1 MPMTV
6 EQLIRKYVAAGH
18 MMQLATVAGAQPWV
32 CTVYYVADDDLNL
45 YWISVPG
52 RRHSQE
58 IATHLQV
65 AAAIPIAFTPGEKVV
80 GMQVE
85 GDAEP
90 VADSAELQKAAELYY
105 ARFNH
110 DENFVED
117 FVAGRRDHKFYR
129 LKPRLIVLFDE
140 QSFATNARKEWRPS

>member
-6 EQLIRKYVAAGH
+6 EQLIRKYLAAGH
-18 MMQLATVAGAQPWV
+18 MMQLATVADAQPWV

-58 IATHLQV
+58 IAAHAPA

-85 GDAEP
+85 GDAAAVTE
-90 VADSAELQKAAELYY
+90 AAELQRAAELYH

-110 DENFVED
+110 DDSFVD
-117 FVAGRRDHKFYR
+117 DYVAGRRDHKFYR
-129 LKPRLIVLFDE
+129 LQPRLIVLFDE
-140 QSFATNARKEWRPS
+140 QTFATNARKEWRPS